1 MTLGVML
8 GPTCNHDLGVLL
20 RLGKLSGCN
29 GSLEHVDKQAALA
42 SMMDAMGDHE
52 YYCASYSSKDQ
63 PHVDGL
69 LCTLADS
76 LRHKEND
83 IAAAKESLTQ
93 AAQSSAAVIA
103 TQAELTAHEA
113 ARGTL
118 HRLMAATNRRMQR
131 GFLRC

>member
-1 MTLGVML
+1 MALGVML

-20 RLGKLSGCN
+20 RIGRLSGCS
-29 GSLEHVDKQAALA
+29 GAVEHVDKQAALS

-76 LRHKEND
+76 LRRKEM
-83 IAAAKESLTQ
+83 ILLLIRKA
-93 AAQSSAAVIA
+93 
-103 TQAELTAHEA
+103 
-113 ARGTL
+113 
-118 HRLMAATNRRMQR
+118 
-131 GFLRC
+131 